1 MDLNDRADLVDNEPS
16 GNLRRNPGPA
26 ACVEADMRAFSP
38 ANRPLPRALERRR
51 NWHWVPGLRGGLL
64 VAIASVFCVAVSPAP
79 LAAQT
84 DDLAAGVRLFEAR
97 DFEPAATFFAPLAK
111 QGNVGAT
118 YWLGRIAMA
127 HEHFDQAAKYF
138 EQATAAADTSSEM
151 HLWLGR
157 AYGEKAQH
165 ASFIKQPGL
174 AKKTKAEWERAIALD
189 PNNLEARSDMVSFY
203 LTAPGVMGGSHD
215 KAKAEI
221 EAIRAI
227 SPYRAGFELAGLAMH
242 DKNPAAAEAALRA
255 LVVSDPDSISPLIQL
270 ATLLQQQ
277 KKWDDAVTLLHDALV
292 KRPDEAGALYQ
303 LGKTAALSGQNPDEG
318 ELALRKYLTL
328 PPKPRQPPYAG
339 AHLRLGMIA
348 EHKADPVAAKME
360 YTQALA
366 LDPKLEEAKKAL
378 AKLGK

>member
-1 MDLNDRADLVDNEPS
+1 
-16 GNLRRNPGPA
+16 
-26 ACVEADMRAFSP
+26 
-38 ANRPLPRALERRR
+38 
-51 NWHWVPGLRGGLL
+51 LL
-64 VAIASVFCVAVSPAP
+64 VAIASVLALAGSPQP
-79 LAAQT
+79 VDAQT
-84 DDLAAGVRLFEAR
+84 DELADGVRLFEAR
-97 DFEPAATFFAPLAK
+97 DFEPAMTIFTPLAK
-111 QGNVGAT
+111 QGNVRAT
-118 YWLGRIAMA
+118 YWLGRIAMVQ
-127 HEHFDQAAKYF
+127 EHFDQAAKYF
-138 EQATAAADTSSEM
+138 EQATVAADTSSEL

-189 PNNLEARSDMVSFY
+189 PNNLEAHSDMVSFY

-227 SPYRAGFELAGLAMH
+227 SPYRAGFEMAGLAMH
-242 DKNPAAAEAALRA
+242 DKNPTAAETALRA
-255 LVVSDPDSISPLIQL
+255 LVASDPDSISPLIQL

-277 KKWDDAVTLLHDALV
+277 KKWDDAVALLHEALA
-292 KRPDEAGALYQ
+292 KHPDETGALYQ
-303 LGKTAALSGQNPDEG
+303 LGKTAALSGQNLDEG
-318 ELALRKYLTL
+318 ESALRKYLTL

-339 AHLRLGMIA
+339 AHFRLGMID
-348 EHKADPVAAKME
+348 EHRADPVSAKAE